1 MFYSLIFTKSDLI
14 LIIANNKLIISICSP
29 HLLSSTL
36 NSVSM
41 NMFSKITSVTSRK
54 FYIFQEFFFSDDI
67 LIFFTFRLKKKTF
80 LLFSQH
86 FALICFTK
94 KNCRKKNENS
104 AKKCEFAK
112 LIFAGNPT
120 CSVS

>member
-1 MFYSLIFTKSDLI
+1 MFYSLIFAKSDLI

-29 HLLSSTL
+29 HSLSSTL

-67 LIFFTFRLKKKTF
+67 LIFFTFRLKKNIFAFFATF
-80 LLFSQH
+80 RVNLFHEKKLSQ
-86 FALICFTK
+86 
-94 KNCRKKNENS
+94 NENS

>member
-67 LIFFTFRLKKKTF
+67 LIFFTFRLKIYF

-112 LIFAGNPT
+112 LIFAGSPT